1 MINTGEIGNSR
12 LAATISAMRKRLFH
26 SLQHNWKSVVIFVPY
41 FWLLLFFLAPF
52 FIVLK
57 ISMAEATI
65 ASPPFLPM
73 IEWADEGVRITIENC
88 DGKIESVGTVKTTI
102 KCEDGSQL
110 TIPNAELVAV
120 RVGIQKK

>member
-1 MINTGEIGNSR
+1 MINTDKIGNPG
-12 LAATISAMRKRLFH
+12 SAVAFSALRKRLSH

-73 IEWADEGVRITIENC
+73 IEWADEGVMQI
-88 DGKIESVGTVKTTI
+88 KT
-102 KCEDGSQL
+102 
-110 TIPNAELVAV
+110 
-120 RVGIQKK
+120 GI